1 MRRAVVAALVL
12 AVPVMLQAQFGGGRN
27 RQVQEFAENAPY
39 DGRFTFVRIR
49 YSLGDFGG
57 GFRQDIKWAHDYP
70 RGERHFTK
78 ILSELS
84 TMRVRTSV
92 SNIFSFTDPEL
103 FKYPVAYLCEAGF
116 WRPTEEEVVSMRA
129 YLTKGGFIIFDDF
142 ARNDW
147 MNFTA
152 QMQRVFPKL
161 RPMPMTLQDRIFDS
175 FYHIK
180 TLEQNH
186 PVYGMPASFFGYY
199 EDNDRTKRLL
209 AIVNY
214 NNDISEHW
222 EWSDEGLWPVEL
234 SNEAYKIGINYMIYA
249 LTR

>member
-1 MRRAVVAALVL
+1 VRKALLVL
-12 AVPVMLQAQFGGGRN
+12 AALAAPLAMPAQFGG
-27 RQVQEFAENAPY
+27 RQPQTFAENSPY

-49 YSLGDFGG
+49 YSLGDQG

-84 TMRVRTSV
+84 TIRVRTAV
-92 SNIFSFTDPEL
+92 SNIFSLTDPEL

-116 WRPTEEEVVSMRA
+116 WRPTEEEVVSLRA
-129 YLTKGGFIIFDDF
+129 YLQKGGFIIFDDF

-147 MNFTA
+147 LNFTF
-152 QMQRVFPKL
+152 QMQRVLPKL
-161 RPMPMTLQDRIFDS
+161 RPMKMTLDDRIFDS
-175 FYHIK
+175 FYRIK
-180 TLEQNH
+180 TLDQIH
-186 PVYGMPASFFGYY
+186 PVYGLPAEFYGYY
-199 EDNDRTKRLL
+199 EDNDRSKRLI

-214 NNDISEHW
+214 NNDMSEHW
-222 EWSDEGLWPVEL
+222 EFSDEGLWPVEQ
-234 SNEAYKIGINYMIYA
+234 SNEAYKIGINYLIYA